1 MEDSVGVS
9 NVVAFTP
16 RPPEFVGALLPLKGN
31 QGRVAWKGK
40 VSEARGEGPQ
50 VRI

>member
-1 MEDSVGVS
+1 MKTKEHNGRLGVS

-31 QGRVAWKGK
+31 QG
-40 VSEARGEGPQ
+40 
-50 VRI
+50 